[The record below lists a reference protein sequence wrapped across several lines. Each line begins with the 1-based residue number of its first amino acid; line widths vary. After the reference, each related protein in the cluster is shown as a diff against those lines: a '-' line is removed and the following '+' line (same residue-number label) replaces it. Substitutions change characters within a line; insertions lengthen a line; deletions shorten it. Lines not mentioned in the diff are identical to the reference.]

1 MLLIRHGESH
11 FNKHFSR
18 TRQDPGIVDPTL
30 TDEGKRQIE
39 SAAERL
45 SDEDRPITRLM
56 SSPYWRALETAEIL
70 ARALDLPI
78 EIEPLVSERAFF
90 VCDIGSP
97 RSELEERFPAID
109 FQDLPEVWWRYPDET
124 DGQLLERCHR
134 FRLKAACWSHWPETL
149 IVSHWGFIRGLTGQ
163 SVQNATLVRHD
174 PTRA

>member
-30 TDEGKRQIE
+30 TDMGKKQIE
-39 SAAERL
+39 TAAKRL
-45 SDEDRPITRLM
+45 RHEDHAVARLM

-70 ARALDLPI
+70 AEVLGLPI
-78 EIEPLVSERAFF
+78 EIEPLVGERAFF

-97 RSELEERFPAID
+97 RSELEERFPAVD

-124 DGQLLERCHR
+124 DDQLLERCQR
-134 FRLKAACWSHWPETL
+134 FRLKAALWSDWQETL

-174 PTRA
+174 PTVA